1 MSNLR
6 IKISRITREQIY
18 VVLLLL
24 FVASYP
30 VTYNLNARVIIALS
44 VFYLIDSKSN
54 LKNKWNSIKSNKVIA
69 IMAFYFLIQ
78 VLGLIH
84 TEDLKRGFDTVTR
97 NLPFLLLPT
106 ILWSEKLSKENILK
120 PLNFLKI
127 WMFIVMLYLIL
138 YQYFIEHRTIGTTVH
153 FAFEKLGISQH
164 HVSFIL
170 VITIMFTLHQL
181 FDKRIKN
188 NWLNGFILAGLF
200 FSLLLFSSRI
210 SLIILLFSLMVF
222 FYNYYKSSKIQYK
235 ILLGLCVVLGCFFS
249 FYSSTE
255 LRRKADILL
264 KSTDFDMEIV
274 KTKNSI
280 TFAKNT
286 IEQRMMISMASINII
301 KEHPVFGV
309 GTGDY
314 LKALQDEYQKLHF
327 IAGIKQ
333 KFNAHNQYL
342 EEFIKTGL
350 LGFLGYLLFMIVLIK
365 YSRKQQSLMLYCVFG
380 VVFMSLTES
389 IFARHHGVALAAFF
403 IPLFYNYEQKEKS

>member
-210 SLIILLFSLMVF
+210 SLIILLFSLIVF

-235 ILLGLCVVLGCFFS
+235 ILVGLCVVLGCFFS
-249 FYSSTE
+249 FYGSTE

-403 IPLFYNYEQKEKS
+403 IPLFYKIDYFKN

>member
-403 IPLFYNYEQKEKS
+403 IPLFYKIDYFKN

>member
-210 SLIILLFSLMVF
+210 SLIILLFSLIVF

-235 ILLGLCVVLGCFFS
+235 ILVGLCVVLGCFFS

-403 IPLFYNYEQKEKS
+403 IPLFYKIDYFKN

>member
-210 SLIILLFSLMVF
+210 SLIILLFSLIVF

-235 ILLGLCVVLGCFFS
+235 ILVGLCVVLGCFFS
-249 FYSSTE
+249 FYGSTE

-365 YSRKQQSLMLYCVFG
+365 YSHKEQSLMLYCVFG

-403 IPLFYNYEQKEKS
+403 IPLFYKIDYFKN

>member
-249 FYSSTE
+249 FYGSTE

-403 IPLFYNYEQKEKS
+403 IPLFYKIDYFKN